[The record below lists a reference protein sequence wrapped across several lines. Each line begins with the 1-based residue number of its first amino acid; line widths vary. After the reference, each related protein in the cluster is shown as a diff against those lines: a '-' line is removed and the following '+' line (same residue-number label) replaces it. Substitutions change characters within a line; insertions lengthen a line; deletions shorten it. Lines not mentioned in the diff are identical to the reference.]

1 LALTK
6 ETKNEILAGY
16 LKVLEKAQGLV
27 ITEYRGMRMKQFNET
42 RKIMRANNGMYM
54 VTKNTLFKI
63 ALTQMGM
70 AAPDELLN
78 GPVAVGVAF
87 DNLPALTKIMLQRA
101 KEDELLKPKGAI
113 MGLTVFS
120 KDQLEMVSTLPTLD
134 EARAGL
140 IGTLV
145 APATALLSLLEQPA
159 TQLLALFQAYAD
171 KDKNAD
177 VAADDGIQAA

>member
-1 LALTK
+1 LALTR

-27 ITEYRGMRMKQFNET
+27 ITEYRGFRMKQFNET
-42 RKIMRANNGMYM
+42 RKIMRANNGAYM

-63 ALTQMGM
+63 ALKQVGM

-87 DNLPALTKIMLQRA
+87 GDLPGLTKVILARA
-101 KEDELLKPKGAI
+101 KEDEMLKPKGAI
-113 MGLTVFS
+113 MGLTVFTQA
-120 KDQLEMVSTLPTLD
+120 QLEMVSTMPTLD

-145 APATALLSLLEQPA
+145 APATAFLSILEQPA

-171 KDKNAD
+171 KDKNPDAPAD
-177 VAADDGIQAA
+177 AA

>member
-1 LALTK
+1 MALTK

-16 LKVLEKAQGLV
+16 LKVLEHANGLV

-42 RKIMRANNGMYM
+42 RKIMRANNAAYM

-63 ALTQMGM
+63 ALREVGM

-78 GPVAVGVAF
+78 GPVAVGIAF
-87 DNLPALTKIMLQRA
+87 GDLPGLTKVMLQRA

-113 MGLTVFS
+113 MGQTVFTQQ
-120 KDQLEMVSTLPTLD
+120 QLEMVSTMPTLD

-140 IGTLV
+140 IGTLI
-145 APATALLSLLEQPA
+145 APATSLLSLLEQPA
-159 TQLLALFQAYAD
+159 TQLLALLQAYAD
-171 KDKNAD
+171 KDKSDTPAD
-177 VAADDGIQAA
+177 AA